1 MTLLAVDQV
10 VKHFGGV
17 KALNGCSL
25 QVEEGSITGLIG
37 PNGAGKTTLF
47 NVISGLIKPD
57 RGTVRFQDRP
67 IHGMKSHRVARRGVI
82 RTFQMTREI
91 QRLTVRENL
100 LLAASDQAG
109 VNVFEALFRAKR
121 VRENERKNLDK
132 ADALL
137 DFFALAHLRDVP
149 ASSLSGG
156 QRKLLDLARCLMSD
170 PRILLLDEPT
180 SGVNPVLAETI
191 ADRVKELQKE
201 RGLTFFIV
209 EHNMG
214 FLERLSDSVV
224 VMAEGATL
232 LEGPLDEVRRHPEV
246 LEAYLGHGMGSG
258 SDTSAS
264 SEEEA
269 GDTKGV

>member
-1 MTLLAVDQV
+1 MSLLIVDGI

-25 QVEEGSITGLIG
+25 KVEEGSITGLIG

-57 RGTVRFQDRP
+57 RGTVHFQDRP
-67 IHGMKSHRVARRGVI
+67 IHGMKSHRLARRGVI

-109 VNVFEALFRAKR
+109 LNVFEALFGAKR
-121 VRENERKNLDK
+121 VRENERENLDK

-191 ADRVKELQKE
+191 ADRIKKLQQE

-214 FLERLSDSVV
+214 FLERLSDRVV

-232 LEGPLDEVRRHPEV
+232 LEGPLDVVRQHPEV
-246 LEAYLGHGMGSG
+246 LEAYLGHGMGAAPTLLHQMKKT
-258 SDTSAS
+258 D
-264 SEEEA
+264 E
-269 GDTKGV
+269 TKGV